1 MGRLGGEKML
11 NLECWMTN
19 DRLGD
24 EELLNFELFGLGRE
38 GIAGSI
44 VFTPLP
50 GRGRGWGSPQKRG
63 NTRLDVAPLSCD
75 IKPLLS

>member
-1 MGRLGGEKML
+1 MRMEESPAFSLSPCFLFYFLFGYSKY
-11 NLECWMTN
+11 N
-19 DRLGD
+19 
-24 EELLNFELFGLGRE
+24 ELLGLGRE

-50 GRGRGWGSPQKRG
+50 REGTGVGSPQKRG